1 MEKILKL
8 LNEENISYKIK
19 NHKKF
24 YTMEEIKDTN
34 LDNEGVIPKNLFLRN
49 ANGKVNYLVTFVSN
63 EKLDIKDLADKLNST
78 RLSFGSSERLKKYLN
93 VCKGS
98 LSPLG
103 FIYDKNSEV
112 IFVFD
117 KKLINKTIG
126 VHPNRNDYTIF
137 LRFNDLI
144 NLIEKHGNKI
154 TYLDI

>member
-19 NHKKF
+19 NHKKV

-78 RLSFGSSERLKKYLN
+78 RLSFGSPERLKKYLN